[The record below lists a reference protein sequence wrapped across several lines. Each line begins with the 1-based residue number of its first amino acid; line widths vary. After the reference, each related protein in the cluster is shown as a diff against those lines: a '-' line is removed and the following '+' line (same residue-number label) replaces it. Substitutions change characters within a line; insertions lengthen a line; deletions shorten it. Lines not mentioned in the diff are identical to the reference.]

1 MAQSVPPARLLMAQN
16 WEEWLMRQGIVLLSR
31 GTSTGWRKEPHEVQQ
46 GEVQSPAAPCW
57 RSSPMHQYMLGA
69 AQLESSFAEKDRGVL
84 LDPMNMSQQCA
95 LAAKKANDILGCI
108 RQSIASQ
115 SRVVILRL
123 YWHWAVPSSGLLQY
137 KRDMDRV
144 ERVQQRASKTFKGP
158 EHLSHEERL
167 GELGREEKA
176 RGHLTNVYKYLK
188 GGCKANG
195 ARLFSV
201 GPRDRTRGDGHK
213 RKHRGFPLSIRK
225 RFLKRLWS
233 LPPQRDS
240 KDTVLGSWLEL
251 ALLEQEGLDQTTS
264 RGPFPPQP
272 FCASALSKHS
282 AFSDKGSG
290 RRGKRSTGVCRALR
304 SPGSLKGAIPA
315 GRRLARLRQEH
326 GSRLLHAA
334 QPPAARQHQGRQ
346 AQLGQPGP
354 HVEPHRAPV
363 VPQEQRPRA
372 RRRRA
377 PAFRHRRAGRA
388 GAGAPEGPAGAGK
401 MAAAAE
407 RACEAAEAD
416 EGGRAGGAGP
426 CRAGEANVR
435 LPRCASPP
443 GDPWERAMLSPAAA
457 RLRGWGW
464 GWSWRAAP
472 ALRWRQALHGQS
484 SPGRRGRER
493 REEPRRLWAVGAGP
507 GRQGGFGKPNELKR
521 RLKAERKIAE
531 KEAKQKEESEK
542 HSNKPSLT
550 SDSENNIGADEESL
564 DPNQYYKI
572 RSHAVQQ
579 LKGTSED
586 PYPHKFH
593 VDLSL
598 PDFIEKYSHLQPGD
612 HLTDITVRVAGRI
625 HAKRASGGKLI
636 FYDLRGEGVKLQ
648 VMANS
653 RLYKSEEDYSRVNNK
668 LRRGDIVGVEGN
680 PGKTKKGE
688 LSIIP
693 YEITL
698 LSPCLHM
705 LPHLHFG
712 LKDKE
717 TRYRQRYLDLILND
731 YVRQKFITRAKIIT
745 YIRSF
750 LDELG
755 FLEIETPM
763 MNIIPGGAVAKPFIT
778 YHNELDMNLYMRIA
792 PELYHK
798 MVVVGGMDRV
808 YEIGRQ
814 FRNEGIDLTHN
825 PEFTTC
831 EFYMAYADYY
841 DLMEITE
848 KLLSGMVKHITGSY
862 KITYHPDGQ
871 DGEAYE
877 IDFTPPFRRISMVYD
892 LEKALGVKF
901 PSAEC
906 FETEET
912 RRFFDDLCAERNVEC
927 PPPRTTARLLD
938 RLVGEFLEV
947 TCINPT
953 FICDHPQIMSPLAKW
968 HRSHRGLTER
978 FELFV
983 MKKEVCNA
991 YTELNDPFRQRQLF
1005 EDQAKAKAAGDDE
1018 AMFIDENFCTALE
1031 YGLPP
1036 TAGWGMGIDRFTMF
1050 LTDSNN
1056 IKEVLLFP
1064 AMKPEDNKKEAQPE
1078 QPAEGTSV

>member
-1 MAQSVPPARLLMAQN
+1 MGKPLRGS
-16 WEEWLMRQGIVLLSR
+16 QG
-31 GTSTGWRKEPHEVQQ
+31 
-46 GEVQSPAAPCW
+46 C
-57 RSSPMHQYMLGA
+57 
-69 AQLESSFAEKDRGVL
+69 
-84 LDPMNMSQQCA
+84 
-95 LAAKKANDILGCI
+95 
-108 RQSIASQ
+108 
-115 SRVVILRL
+115 
-123 YWHWAVPSSGLLQY
+123 
-137 KRDMDRV
+137 
-144 ERVQQRASKTFKGP
+144 RA
-158 EHLSHEERL
+158 
-167 GELGREEKA
+167 
-176 RGHLTNVYKYLK
+176 
-188 GGCKANG
+188 
-195 ARLFSV
+195 
-201 GPRDRTRGDGHK
+201 
-213 RKHRGFPLSIRK
+213 
-225 RFLKRLWS
+225 
-233 LPPQRDS
+233 
-240 KDTVLGSWLEL
+240 EL
-251 ALLEQEGLDQTTS
+251 ALSGTAAAAAPPPAANAHLVAFKLPIRCLENAHASCALLLRLLGLCGKRRAMAAGPGPPPPPLPPGPIGRPLLTPAQRPQVPQVAVAHGLPGVPRQAGPLQLLPQRPAAHPPPAPPAHGLQQRRVLRLREGEAAAR
-264 RGPFPPQP
+264 RG
-272 FCASALSKHS
+272 
-282 AFSDKGSG
+282 GG
-290 RRGKRSTGVCRALR
+290 RRGRRGGQPEGLQRQALVALYALR
-304 SPGSLKGAIPA
+304 HVLGGDGPA
-315 GRRLARLRQEH
+315 GRLLAGLRQEH
-326 GSRLLHAA
+326 GVRLLDAA
-334 QPPAARQHQGRQ
+334 QPPAARQQQGRQ

-354 HVEPHRAPV
+354 HVEAHRPPV
-363 VPQEQRPRA
+363 VPQEQLPRAPCLRFPARRHRCPPA

-377 PAFRHRRAGRA
+377 TGSAAG
-388 GAGAPEGPAGAGK
+388 GAK

-407 RACEAAEAD
+407 RGCD
-416 EGGRAGGAGP
+416 
-426 CRAGEANVR
+426 V
-435 LPRCASPP
+435 
-443 GDPWERAMLSPAAA
+443 GDV
-457 RLRGWGW
+457 
-464 GWSWRAAP
+464 
-472 ALRWRQALHGQS
+472 
-484 SPGRRGRER
+484 
-493 REEPRRLWAVGAGP
+493 EPRLS
-507 GRQGGFGKPNELKR
+507 KNELKR

-531 KEAKQKEESEK
+531 KEAKQKEQSEK

-550 SDSENNIGADEESL
+550 SDSENNIGADEENL

-572 RSHAVQQ
+572 RSHAIQQ
-579 LKGTSED
+579 LQGTNED

-598 PDFIEKYSHLQPGD
+598 SDFIEKYSHLQPGD

-653 RLYKSEEDYSRVNNK
+653 RLYKSEEEYFCINNK
-668 LRRGDIVGVEGN
+668 LRRGDIIGVEGN

-731 YVRQKFITRAKIIT
+731 YVRQKFITRAKIVT

-763 MNIIPGGAVAKPFIT
+763 MNIIPGGAMARPFIT

-798 MVVVGGMDRV
+798 MVVVGGLDRV

-831 EFYMAYADYY
+831 EFYMAYADYH

-871 DGEAYE
+871 DGQAYE
-877 IDFTPPFRRISMVYD
+877 IDFTLPFRRISMVD
-892 LEKALGVKF
+892 ELEKVLGVKF
-901 PSAEC
+901 PSAES

-912 RRFFDDLCAERNVEC
+912 RRFFDDLCVARNVEC

-968 HRSHRGLTER
+968 HRTHRGLTER

-1036 TAGWGMGIDRFTMF
+1036 TAGWGMGIDRFAMF
-1050 LTDSNN
+1050 LTDSSN

-1064 AMKPEDNKKEAQPE
+1064 AMKPEDKRKEAQPE